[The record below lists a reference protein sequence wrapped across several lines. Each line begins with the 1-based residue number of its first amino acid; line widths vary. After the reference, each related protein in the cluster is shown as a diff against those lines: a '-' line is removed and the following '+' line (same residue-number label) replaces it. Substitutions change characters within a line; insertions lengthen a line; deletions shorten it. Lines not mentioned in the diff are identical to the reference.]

1 MVRGTVTRAP
11 WASRSRG
18 RKMAGGGRRAGC
30 VREKPGGQEME
41 EGSG

>member
-1 MVRGTVTRAP
+1 MARGAVTRAP

-30 VREKPGGQEME
+30 VHEKR
-41 EGSG
+41 GS